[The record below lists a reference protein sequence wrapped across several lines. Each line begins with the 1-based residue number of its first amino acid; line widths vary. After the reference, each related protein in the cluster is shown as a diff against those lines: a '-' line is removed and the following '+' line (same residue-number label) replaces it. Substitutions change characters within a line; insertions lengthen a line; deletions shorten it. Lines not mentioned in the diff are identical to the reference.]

1 MHDFLLSFYLI
12 AAVPVNFVQKS
23 VFFSKSKHEIGLC
36 MPIPMKI
43 FFSRSRIQFTPYI
56 STPKRVW
63 LIWSYVMPDGNQ
75 VYKRCKYIY
84 WLHFIFH
91 FRKKKKVFAKI
102 SYICWSKTCAGF
114 DIDWRVNM
122 DRYLELACR
131 NSSVMLLQKV
141 FDHDETRTRNLLI
154 RSQTPYPLGHAV
166 IAIQVRAK

>member
-1 MHDFLLSFYLI
+1 MVYRSARFPAIILLDRSRTRELR
-12 AAVPVNFVQKS
+12 AKS

-91 FRKKKKVFAKI
+91 FRKKKRVFAKI
-102 SYICWSKTCAGF
+102 SYICWSKTFADF
-114 DIDWRVNM
+114 DIAVWIWIAIKNSPAEIPRSCYCKKSSTTT
-122 DRYLELACR
+122 RLELAIFWFEVR
-131 NSSVMLLQKV
+131 
-141 FDHDETRTRNLLI
+141 RLI
-154 RSQTPYPLGHAV
+154 H
-166 IAIQVRAK
+166 